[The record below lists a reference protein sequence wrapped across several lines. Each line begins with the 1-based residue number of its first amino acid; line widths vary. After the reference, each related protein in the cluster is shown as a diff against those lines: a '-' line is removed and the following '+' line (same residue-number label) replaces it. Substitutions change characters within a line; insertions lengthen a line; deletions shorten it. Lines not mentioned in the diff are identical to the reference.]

1 MSDMS
6 TTGASAS
13 LLRRFLIVLAGLFLL
28 LVLVLFGAYFYINL
42 RGDREWEAFRA
53 EWEQKGEKFE
63 IKDFIPASVPDDQNF
78 ASTPLLAALVDFS
91 KAPGSPVVWNN
102 LQLKDRAS
110 AIGALLQNPGRRKTP
125 NAGQWQL
132 AAPVDLVQW
141 HQFLSA
147 DSSEM
152 PSDASAAARGVL
164 SVLKQFDS
172 ELDELTAPAAGLT
185 ACSGS
190 ITTRISGCFCR
201 IWLQSGGFP
210 KRFGCGP
217 WRDSGPGR
225 NRRR

>member
-1 MSDMS
+1 MSDKS
-6 TTGASAS
+6 TTGASPS
-13 LLRRFLIVLAGLFLL
+13 LLRRLLIVLAGLFLL

-63 IKDFIPASVPDDQNF
+63 I
-78 ASTPLLAALVDFS
+78 
-91 KAPGSPVVWNN
+91 N

-110 AIGALLQNPGRRKTP
+110 AIGAPLQNPGRRKTP

-164 SVLKQFDS
+164 SVLKQFDPNWTS
-172 ELDELTAPAAGLT
+172 
-185 ACSGS
+185 
-190 ITTRISGCFCR
+190 
-201 IWLQSGGFP
+201 
-210 KRFGCGP
+210 
-217 WRDSGPGR
+217 
-225 NRRR
+225 